1 MLKRLVSA
9 AAAAVLMLCTAL
21 PVCAETS
28 YVEEEVGVP
37 PSILVMG
44 DSIATGFALEVYDK
58 GKENCESYA
67 NILKKRYEAE
77 LPADCGFNLKNV
89 AVDGQTSTEL
99 LSALNS
105 GKFDADIAG
114 FDCIVISIGG
124 NDLLGA
130 LWDTLKDINVGIA
143 SGDIG
148 ITDIVK
154 IAASF
159 GDLKDKLDENLAVFD
174 SNIKAIAGYIK
185 GRAKGELIIQT
196 LYDPFQD
203 FKKVPGLASI
213 AQEKIARLDET
224 IKLHAGD
231 AGGGYTVCDV
241 APDFDG
247 RAEELTRIN
256 LIDIHPNAEGHK
268 VIAEV
273 LDKTIRAKKYHY
285 LKAVEVQAPA
295 AEEKESGGTNVWL
308 IVGIAAAVAAA
319 GAVVAVIII
328 KKGRTAVNGKD
339 INE

>member
-1 MLKRLVSA
+1 MLKRLISAVA
-9 AAAAVLMLCTAL
+9 AAALMLGISVTAF
-21 PVCAETS
+21 AETA

-37 PSILVMG
+37 PSMLVMG
-44 DSIATGFALEVYDK
+44 DSIATGFALEGYDQS
-58 GKENCESYA
+58 KENCESYA

-124 NDLLGA
+124 NDLLDA
-130 LWDTLKDINVGIA
+130 LWDTLKDIGVGIG

-154 IAASF
+154 MAASF

-196 LYDPFQD
+196 LYDPFQG
-203 FKKVPGLASI
+203 FKKVPGIASI
-213 AQEKIARLDET
+213 AQEKIAKLDEA

-231 AGGGYTVCDV
+231 ADGGYTVCDV

-247 RAEELTRIN
+247 KAEELTRIE
-256 LIDIHPNAEGHK
+256 LIDIHPNADGHK

-295 AEEKESGGTNVWL
+295 AEEKENDGTNVWL
-308 IVGIAAAVAAA
+308 IVGIAAAAVAV
-319 GAVVAVIII
+319 GAVVTVIII
-328 KKGRTAVNGKD
+328 RKNRAAVNGKD